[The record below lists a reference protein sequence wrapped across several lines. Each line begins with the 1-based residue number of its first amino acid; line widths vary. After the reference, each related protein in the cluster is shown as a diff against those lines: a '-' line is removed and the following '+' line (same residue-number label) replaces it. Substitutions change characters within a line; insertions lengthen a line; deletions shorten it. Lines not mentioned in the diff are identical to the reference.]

1 MVYLVPPMDPEPPD
15 DYVAFVAD
23 NLAAVHSEA
32 ARLVGGESHAG
43 EVYPEALADVAGR
56 WRRLRLLCRLGR
68 RDATSQFLRRRLS
81 VRAKQ
86 WRDDQIYEVDVRV
99 LREPRYPP
107 APVLITTG
115 TAGPQ
120 PLGRTGTAGSQPL
133 STVGP
138 AGPPAPAESV
148 ARRLAPLLPPTV
160 RVQQRPVAEAAIA
173 WAHAYRRHELR
184 RVARVVV
191 SAVLALGG
199 FVQVLERIPGQ

>member
-1 MVYLVPPMDPEPPD
+1 MPYLVPPMDPEPPD
-15 DYVAFVAD
+15 DYVAFVTD
-23 NLAAVHSEA
+23 NLAVLHSEA

-56 WRRLRLLCRLGR
+56 WRRLRLLGRLGR
-68 RDATSQFLRRRLS
+68 SDATSQFLRRRMS

-99 LREPRYPP
+99 MREPGYPSAP
-107 APVLITTG
+107 ALRSAGAAGGGPLG
-115 TAGPQ
+115 TAG
-120 PLGRTGTAGSQPL
+120 GAG
-133 STVGP
+133 
-138 AGPPAPAESV
+138 APAADSV

-160 RVQQRPVAEAAIA
+160 RAQQRPVAEAAIA
-173 WAHAYRRHELR
+173 WAHAYRRYELR

-191 SAVLALGG
+191 STVLAMGG

>member
-1 MVYLVPPMDPEPPD
+1 MPYLVPPMDPEPPD

-68 RDATSQFLRRRLS
+68 RDATSEFLRRRLS

-86 WRDDQIYEVDVRV
+86 WRDDQIYQVDVRV
-99 LREPRYPP
+99 MREPRYPP
-107 APVLITTG
+107 APALSTAGV
-115 TAGPQ
+115 AGPQ
-120 PLGRTGTAGSQPL
+120 PLGAL
-133 STVGP
+133 SAPGPASSAAGP
-138 AGPPAPAESV
+138 AGAPAAESV

-160 RVQQRPVAEAAIA
+160 RAQLRPVAEAAIA
-173 WAHAYRRHELR
+173 WGHAYRRHELR
-184 RVARVVV
+184 RLARVGV
-191 SAVLALGG
+191 SMVLVLAA

>member
-1 MVYLVPPMDPEPPD
+1 MPYLVPPMDPEPPD

-32 ARLVGGESHAG
+32 ARLVDGESHAD

-68 RDATSQFLRRRLS
+68 RDATSEFLRRRLS

-99 LREPRYPP
+99 MREPRYPP
-107 APVLITTG
+107 APALSTVG
-115 TAGPQ
+115 VAGPQ
-120 PLGRTGTAGSQPL
+120 PVGAS
-133 STVGP
+133 STP
-138 AGPPAPAESV
+138 GPPAPSGAGTVGAQAESV

-160 RVQQRPVAEAAIA
+160 RAQQRPVAEAAIA
-173 WAHAYRRHELR
+173 WGHAYRRHELR
-184 RVARVVV
+184 RLARMGV
-191 SAVLALGG
+191 AVLLVLGG

>member
-1 MVYLVPPMDPEPPD
+1 MPYLVPPMDPEPPD

-56 WRRLRLLCRLGR
+56 WRRLRLLGRLGR
-68 RDATSQFLRRRLS
+68 RDATSEFLRRRLS

-99 LREPRYPP
+99 LHEPRYAP
-107 APVLITTG
+107 ALS
-115 TAGPQ
+115 TAVA
-120 PLGRTGTAGSQPL
+120 AGQQPL
-133 STVGP
+133 STAGTAGVP
-138 AGPPAPAESV
+138 AAESV

-160 RVQQRPVAEAAIA
+160 RAQLRPVAEAAIA
-173 WAHAYRRHELR
+173 WGHAYRRHELR
-184 RVARVVV
+184 RLARVGV
-191 SAVLALGG
+191 SMVLVLAA